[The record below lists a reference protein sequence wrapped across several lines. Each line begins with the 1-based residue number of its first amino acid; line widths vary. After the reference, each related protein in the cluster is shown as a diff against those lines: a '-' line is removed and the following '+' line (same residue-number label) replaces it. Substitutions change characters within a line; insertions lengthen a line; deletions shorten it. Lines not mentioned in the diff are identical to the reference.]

1 MTKTFIAV
9 REVNTEVYRKFR
21 ATALQEKIK
30 VGVALTMAM
39 QGWIVE
45 NNKKVKKKDIRN
57 LLKIKPFDS
66 EPGNERLS
74 EEIDDILYGKG
85 YGA

>member
-9 REVNTEVYRKFR
+9 REVNTEVYCKFR
-21 ATALQEKIK
+21 AVALQEKIK

-39 QGWIVE
+39 QGWIIE

-57 LLKIKPFDS
+57 LLKIKPFDFGSNS
-66 EPGNERLS
+66 EKLS
-74 EEIDDILYGKG
+74 EEIDDVLYGTNDSK
-85 YGA
+85 

>member
-21 ATALQEKIK
+21 VVALQEKIK
-30 VGVALTMAM
+30 VGTALTMAM

-45 NNKKVKKKDIRN
+45 KNKKVKKKDIRN

-74 EEIDDILYGKG
+74 EEIDDILYGTG

>member
-21 ATALQEKIK
+21 VVALQEKIK
-30 VGVALTMAM
+30 VGTALTMAM

-45 NNKKVKKKDIRN
+45 KNKKVKKKDIRN

>member
-9 REVNTEVYRKFR
+9 REVNTEVYRKFIVV
-21 ATALQEKIK
+21 ALQEKIK
-30 VGVALTMAM
+30 VGTALTMAM

-45 NNKKVKKKDIRN
+45 KNKKVKKKDIRN

-74 EEIDDILYGKG
+74 EEIDDILYGTG